1 MPKQIRAVFS
11 LKNFAMKNPWTRK
24 NPLLS
29 MWLSG
34 ANAVAGR
41 ARGSGS
47 AAIKRQARSEM
58 TKGMNQVTD
67 FWMTALAPAAPRK
80 KKKKRR

>member
-1 MPKQIRAVFS
+1 MRFTS
-11 LKNFAMKNPWTRK
+11 LKNFAMKNPWTKK

-41 ARGSGS
+41 ARSSGS
-47 AAIKRQARSEM
+47 AAIKRQARTEM
-58 TKGMNQVTD
+58 TKGMNQVAD
-67 FWMTALAPAAPRK
+67 FWMSALSPEAP
-80 KKKKRR
+80 KKKRKKRR

>member
-1 MPKQIRAVFS
+1 
-11 LKNFAMKNPWTRK
+11 MKNPWTKK

-41 ARGSGS
+41 ARSSGT
-47 AAIKRQARSEM
+47 AAIKRQARTEM
-58 TKGMNQVTD
+58 TKGMNQATD
-67 FWMTALAPAAPRK
+67 FWMNTLAPAAPRK
-80 KKKKRR
+80 KKKKRKS